1 MMAAEGGVIVRFT
14 YTGAEGERIPNE
26 ATHITVAEDCTF
38 VRAWTFRWH
47 RNIVE
52 IICHDNVKTIG
63 ECAFAG
69 CPRLR
74 RVIMRGVKVLESAA
88 FWDCAALTDVECGKL
103 EIIKDGA
110 FSVCNSLRS
119 INVLS
124 ARIVKERVFVGCK
137 ALTDVKF
144 GNKLERIEGGTFYK
158 CISLERITIP
168 LTDGIFDEDDIFQ
181 SCENLMQVDLVE
193 GVELQETI
201 AALQL
206 EEWRNDVS
214 EKIDSI
220 NRILPN
226 THPGY
231 YIKHDDEDDGDMA
244 EAIRTWISSVLDKIN
259 HYKAEHV
266 RILDEDIA
274 TTLQFVLPHDIA
286 MNNVLSFLALPS
298 HIFGVD
304 GENNVFEVGGEE
316 EEEDEDDQEAQGVEQ
331 AIAYIRRH
339 REEAE
344 DY

>member
-1 MMAAEGGVIVRFT
+1 MEAEGGNIVRFT

-26 ATHITVAEDCTF
+26 ATHITISEDCTF
-38 VRAWTFRWH
+38 VRARAFRYH

-52 IICHDNVKTIG
+52 LVCHNGVKRIKRH
-63 ECAFAG
+63 AFQN
-69 CPRLR
+69 CLKLR
-74 RVIMRGVKVLESAA
+74 RVIMPGVKIVEQHA
-88 FWDCAALTDVECGKL
+88 FYLCRALWDVECGML
-103 EIIKDGA
+103 EVIKVGA
-110 FSVCNSLRS
+110 FASCNSLRS
-119 INVLS
+119 INLPF
-124 ARIVKERVFVGCK
+124 ARIVGERVLCGCK
-137 ALTDVKF
+137 ALTEVQF
-144 GNKLERIEGGTFYK
+144 GRNLERIEDGAFADCT
-158 CISLERITIP
+158 SLERITIP
-168 LTDGIFDEDDIFQ
+168 LKDGLFNEEDTFRG
-181 SCENLMQVDLVE
+181 CESLEHVDLVGGE
-193 GVELQETI
+193 IHQTI
-201 AALQL
+201 AALHFQ
-206 EEWRNDVS
+206 EWRNDMK
-214 EKIDSI
+214 EEIDSI

-231 YIKHDDEDDGDMA
+231 YINRYDEDDGDMA

-304 GENNVFEVGGEE
+304 GENHGFEIGDEE
-316 EEEDEDDQEAQGVEQ
+316 EEEDEDDEQEAQGVEQ
-331 AIAYIRRH
+331 AIAYVRRH